1 MLSTMS
7 RCPNY
12 FWNFQNG
19 HRCHGNGQNAKKLK
33 NTKMII
39 AGYSPNR
46 NKEQHPHLVE
56 RDKPKKS
63 ESVGQ
68 TFPQLPWKQ
77 KGGNK
82 KKLGFLSSNFIKLWG
97 GLKKFKMAAI
107 AMVTKVQ
114 KMLNSNR
121 TADPFET

>member
-1 MLSTMS
+1 MS
-7 RCPNY
+7 RCADY

-19 HRCHGNGQNAKKLK
+19 RCCHGNGQNAKKLK

-46 NKEQHPHLVE
+46 TCKEQYPHLVE
-56 RDKPKKS
+56 RDNPKKS

-77 KGGNK
+77 KRGIK
-82 KKLGFLSSNFIKLWG
+82 HFFEFLSSNFIKLCRNIHRSVWQLLG
-97 GLKKFKMAAI
+97 VEKKSKWRP
-107 AMVTKVQ
+107 
-114 KMLNSNR
+114 L
-121 TADPFET
+121 PW